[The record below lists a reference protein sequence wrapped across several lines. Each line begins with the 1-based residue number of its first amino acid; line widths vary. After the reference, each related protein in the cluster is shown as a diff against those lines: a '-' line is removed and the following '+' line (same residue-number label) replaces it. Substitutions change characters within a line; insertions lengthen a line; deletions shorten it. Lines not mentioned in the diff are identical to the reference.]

1 MSALLEVSGLHAGYG
16 DSEVLQG
23 LDFEL
28 GKGEVVCLLG
38 ANGVGKTTTM
48 GVLSGLVP
56 ASEGRV
62 RYDGVDL
69 LAMPSHE
76 RVKSGLAL
84 SPEGRKVFPNLTVEE
99 NLYLGSFNR
108 NARAHRMRKLD
119 EVYALFPRLAERRMQ
134 SSGLMSGGEQQML
147 ALGRAL
153 MSNPRVLL
161 LDEPS
166 LGLAPLVVQ
175 AVFAAIRA
183 IAATNISILLVEQN
197 THAALSVASRG
208 YVMAGGRIVHAG
220 DAATLREAPELRDA
234 FIGGNA
240 ARNPSARNGEAL
252 HA

>member
-1 MSALLEVSGLHAGYG
+1 MSALLQVSNLHAGYG
-16 DSEVLQG
+16 ESAVLQG

-28 GKGEVVCLLG
+28 GQGEVVCLLG

-69 LAMPSHE
+69 LALPTHA
-76 RVKSGLAL
+76 RVESGLAL

-119 EVYALFPRLAERRMQ
+119 EVYALFPRLAERRTQ

-197 THAALSVASRG
+197 THAALSVAARG
-208 YVMAGGRIVHAG
+208 YVMSAGRIVLAG

-234 FIGGNA
+234 FIGKAQNSG
-240 ARNPSARNGEAL
+240 RTL